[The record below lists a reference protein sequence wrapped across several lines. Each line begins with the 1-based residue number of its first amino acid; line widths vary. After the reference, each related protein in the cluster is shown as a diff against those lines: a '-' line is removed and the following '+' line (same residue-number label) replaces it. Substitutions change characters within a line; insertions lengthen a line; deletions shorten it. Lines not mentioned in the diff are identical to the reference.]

1 MSDFTLDNSQ
11 NYFDVL
17 RELGNIGAGNATTA
31 LSQML
36 GCKVDMKVPQVRLLE
51 FKEIGEVMG
60 GEEQLMA
67 GVYVMVNGDIAG
79 SMMFLLEKKAAH
91 SLVAKLMM
99 TEPNLEDNFSEMEW
113 SALKEIG
120 NIIVSSYLN
129 SLATM
134 TNMKIVSSV
143 PDLNV
148 DMAGALLSVP
158 AIHFGEMGD
167 KMLLIETR
175 FLDEVDIEGY
185 FILIPDLESYDRILA
200 TLGM

>member
-1 MSDFTLDNSQ
+1 MSDFTLDNSH

-17 RELGNIGAGNATTA
+17 KELGNIGAGNATTA
-31 LSQML
+31 LAKML
-36 GCKVDMKVPQVRLLE
+36 NCKVDMMVPQVKLVE
-51 FKEIGEVMG
+51 FKELGEVMG

-67 GVYVMVNGDIAG
+67 GVYVMVDGDIAG
-79 SMMFLLEKKAAH
+79 SMMFLLEKQAAH

-99 TEPNLEDNFSEMEW
+99 TEPNLEDGFSEMEW

-129 SLATM
+129 SLASM

-143 PDLNV
+143 PDLCI

-185 FILIPDLESYDRILA
+185 FILIPDLESYNRILA
-200 TLGM
+200 SIGM